1 MAKAPY
7 FPFYPGDWM
16 KDPSLSMCAPA
27 TRGIWSDL
35 LCVIHE
41 LNQGGTASGSAE
53 QLARACRC
61 TVAEFVAAADELAAT
76 GTADISQRNGRY
88 HIHSRRMERDLK
100 TRAEREAAGSA
111 GGNAKRDNQRASKPP
126 SKTIAN
132 AKQDDQQEAWQ
143 KDASSYSSSVSSSE
157 ERNTPPPPHGR
168 EAWRE
173 LPIVKENPP
182 LADALA
188 FWLAN
193 WPSLNGGPAGDEG
206 RIEARLAEALGR
218 GWSVEK
224 IVRSIRFTITRP
236 PAKRWLDP
244 DDDFDSRPRGK
255 RGARESAQFI
265 PSSEL

>member
-1 MAKAPY
+1 MPIILVKKP
-7 FPFYPGDWM
+7 FPFSADGNHVVEVGAGEQDV
-16 KDPSLSMCAPA
+16 SERCALVA
-27 TRGIWSDL
+27 VEHLGVASY
-35 LCVIHE
+35 
-41 LNQGGTASGSAE
+41 LNQLDANGLKLDGPTI
-53 QLARACRC
+53 
-61 TVAEFVAAADELAAT
+61 AEFVAAADELAAT

-126 SKTIAN
+126 SKTVAN

-157 ERNTPPPPHGR
+157 ERNTPTPPHGR

>member
-1 MAKAPY
+1 MAKVPY

-126 SKTIAN
+126 SKTVAN
-132 AKQDDQQEAWQ
+132 AKQDDQQVSWQ

-157 ERNTPPPPHGR
+157 ERNTPPPPRGR

-173 LPIVKENPP
+173 IPIVRENPP
-182 LADALA
+182 LSDAIA

-193 WPSLNGGPAGDEG
+193 WPSVNGGPAGDEG
-206 RIEARLAEALGR
+206 RIEARIAEALSA
-218 GWSVEK
+218 GWSADK
-224 IVRSIRFTITRP
+224 IVRSIRFSVTRN
-236 PAKRWLDP
+236 AKRWLDP
-244 DDDFDSRPRGK
+244 DDDFDKRPR
-255 RGARESAQFI
+255 RGGREPVA
-265 PSSEL
+265 PVRNEEL